1 VALVGY
7 CQEGDEQILI
17 YEYMPGGTVRES
29 LYGTAKARNNPISW
43 RTRLDIALNA
53 AEGLEYLHTGCVPAI
68 IHRDVKSSN
77 ILLSANMMAKVA
89 DFGLSKAVVNENV
102 SHVSTLVKGTAG
114 YLDPEYYTM
123 QKLTTKSDVFSFGI
137 VLLEL
142 ICGRQSLDTTLHDQM
157 EWNIGEWVKPHVAA
171 GDINNIIDKAM
182 GDNYKLESIWKVAEI
197 AVMSIQPV
205 GVNRPTMRQ
214 VVSDLREAIDTETS
228 TQSYDGSSISMQSD
242 PSFAP
247 TVARP
252 PTATTMARS
261 DNNNHHIPGSNP
273 HVRYISSPSET
284 DKLQTNFPSS
294 SSPDIMG
301 MPYAR

>member
-1 VALVGY
+1 
-7 CQEGDEQILI
+7 
-17 YEYMPGGTVRES
+17 M
-29 LYGTAKARNNPISW
+29 
-43 RTRLDIALNA
+43 
-53 AEGLEYLHTGCVPAI
+53 
-68 IHRDVKSSN
+68 
-77 ILLSANMMAKVA
+77 
-89 DFGLSKAVVNENV
+89 
-102 SHVSTLVKGTAG
+102 
-114 YLDPEYYTM
+114 
-123 QKLTTKSDVFSFGI
+123 
-137 VLLEL
+137 
-142 ICGRQSLDTTLHDQM
+142 
-157 EWNIGEWVKPHVAA
+157 KPHLEA
-171 GDINNIIDKAM
+171 GAINNIIDKAM

-197 AVMSIQPV
+197 AVMSIQPF

-214 VVSDLREAIDTETS
+214 VVSDLREAIEMETS
-228 TQSYDGSSISMQSD
+228 MQSYDASSISMQSD